1 MDVGDL
7 DLELRDPRRTQHVG
21 HHGGRA
27 QTDPTGRRVQIGS
40 VTAADENRDTLQHTV
55 IRRLLDVG
63 HHIVGGAA
71 QRAAQRGTEGRKQS
85 LDDVVAEVRR
95 CGLPL
100 VELTGGEPLLQ
111 KQAVPLMQRLLDEGY
126 TVLLETGGHISIAD
140 VPSGVHRIVDVKC
153 PGSGESDRVHWANLD
168 LVTTRDEVKFVIADR
183 ADFEYA
189 RDVVRTYALA
199 GRCGAIHFSPAWGHV
214 EPADLAAWILEER
227 LPVRLQLQQHKYI
240 WAPAARRV

>member
-1 MDVGDL
+1 VLTITEIYPSIQGESSFAGQPCTFVRLTACDL
-7 DLELRDPRRTQHVG
+7 RCRWC
-21 HHGGRA
+21 
-27 QTDPTGRRVQIGS
+27 
-40 VTAADENRDTLQHTV
+40 DTV
-55 IRRLLDVG
+55 Y
-63 HHIVGGAA
+63 AF
-71 QRAAQRGTEGRKQS
+71 TEGRKQS
-85 LDDVVAEVRR
+85 LDDIVAEVGR

-140 VPSGVHRIVDVKC
+140 VPAAVHRIVDVKC
-153 PGSGESDRVHWANLD
+153 PGSGEAERMHWANLD

-199 GRCGAIHFSPAWGHV
+199 GRCGAIHFSPAWSLVG
-214 EPADLAAWILEER
+214 PADLAAWILEER